1 MHMEET
7 EVMQTLAALN
17 TLTDEKRIH
26 ALTDL
31 HWWTLAGLIARW
43 LDDPESGK
51 LLKQRSRGD
60 GVTKPETIA
69 SVIGLIA
76 MGYLKLEVSYPEET
90 LTTEPLSECARFG
103 YRIYV
108 PDSAPEDEPRV
119 SSELADL
126 IWSKV
131 QLFADADEHRRKGQ
145 LPDAPRQGS

>member
-1 MHMEET
+1 MEET

-17 TLTDEKRIH
+17 TLTGEKSIH

-43 LDDPESGK
+43 LDDPRSGK
-51 LLKQRSRGD
+51 LLRRRVRRD
-60 GVTKPETIA
+60 GVTKSETIA

-90 LTTEPLSECARFG
+90 LTAEPMSECARFD

-108 PDSAPEDEPRV
+108 PEAAPEEEPQV

-126 IWSKV
+126 IWSKLD
-131 QLFADADEHRRKGQ
+131 LFADAERELREG
-145 LPDAPRQGS
+145 